1 MGLSRIDTRIGGH
14 ARFFAAA
21 TQSLSSAETP
31 ALRLLSVRAGD
42 DPIIALLDGWAM
54 IADILTFYRDRF
66 ANETYLRT
74 AREER
79 SLFELAAQVGY
90 RPRPGVSASVALAYL
105 LDPAAKPVT
114 VPAGAR
120 AQSVPKPG
128 EQMQSFETMQP
139 LDARAEWSEM
149 PPRRSWLPP
158 LDRLDALLRDEIR
171 LSGAQLV
178 VRPGERLLFVFGMK
192 QGWQIA
198 REVAAAKADIAS
210 DCVVVTLKPR
220 PGLTAALAQK
230 LLDLLEKAAG
240 TAGDHAASAVRGVA
254 SYLLGA
260 SPRDARRTIS
270 DTERDLYGVLE
281 DIERAPRA
289 PSKGAPGFSIDAIL
303 SKVATTA
310 GRAPPGGPRRV
321 VDALRPSGD
330 GRAALIAAGAPE
342 VGAALYAAWGNLPAN
357 GSRPKKAPDLYLL
370 RLVAGAFGGNAPALL
385 PDGHVADDA
394 SIEDLDGE
402 YVFLDTLAEGVEG
415 GGFALIDAPATSM
428 SSARLLRI
436 GRVREA
442 QQTARSDYGL
452 NARVTRLDVV
462 GLEDDEP
469 LGLPAADDG
478 RGMTVKLLRRI
489 LYVAQSEPV
498 TRAPEPLDD
507 AVEGDTIML
516 DGLYP
521 DFAPGRSIL
530 VTGERSDILVGGAPV
545 PGVSGGER
553 ATVAAVTQGPLP
565 GSPGDTPHTVLHLT
579 ASLAFSYRRATTV
592 VHANVVTATHGETV
606 SETLGSGDAGE
617 AFQRFRL
624 RRAPLTFVAA
634 PTTSGVVDTLR
645 IEANGLALA
654 EVAALSDAGPRDRVF
669 QLAVDASG
677 AGAIEGGDGKTGM
690 RLPTGAENIRATYRV
705 GVGAAGNVDPRQIS
719 LAVTR
724 PLGVRGVINPLRA
737 SGGADRDGVEAI
749 RRNAPVPTLALA
761 PQSRLVSVDDY
772 EHFARAFAGI
782 GDVRAAMLSDG
793 RHRAVHVTV
802 AGVDDAPL
810 ARGDTLMSALIDA
823 YARFGDPALP
833 VVVALRERVTV
844 LVQVAIA
851 VAADAD
857 RTLVGA
863 AIRARLA
870 DAFSFARRGLAR
882 PAYRSEL
889 IALIQATPGVDH
901 ADVEAFGGISDS
913 DLLDAARLAAT
924 LRKLREQT
932 REGRPLALVAAQ
944 PARTA
949 PQGAPERLLP
959 AQTAYVRPD
968 VPGTLVVNWL

>member
-1 MGLSRIDTRIGGH
+1 MSAAAPCAGCGAPSCDCRCGACAGGPFLAARENRMGLSRIDTRIGGH

-310 GRAPPGGPRRV
+310 GRAPPGGRAGWSTRCARLATGGPPSSPPARR
-321 VDALRPSGD
+321 
-330 GRAALIAAGAPE
+330 
-342 VGAALYAAWGNLPAN
+342 
-357 GSRPKKAPDLYLL
+357 
-370 RLVAGAFGGNAPALL
+370 
-385 PDGHVADDA
+385 
-394 SIEDLDGE
+394 
-402 YVFLDTLAEGVEG
+402 T
-415 GGFALIDAPATSM
+415 
-428 SSARLLRI
+428 SARRFTPPGEI
-436 GRVREA
+436 CRRMARGR
-442 QQTARSDYGL
+442 
-452 NARVTRLDVV
+452 
-462 GLEDDEP
+462 
-469 LGLPAADDG
+469 
-478 RGMTVKLLRRI
+478 KRRRT
-489 LYVAQSEPV
+489 S
-498 TRAPEPLDD
+498 TCC
-507 AVEGDTIML
+507 
-516 DGLYP
+516 
-521 DFAPGRSIL
+521 
-530 VTGERSDILVGGAPV
+530 
-545 PGVSGGER
+545 
-553 ATVAAVTQGPLP
+553 
-565 GSPGDTPHTVLHLT
+565 GSSP
-579 ASLAFSYRRATTV
+579 
-592 VHANVVTATHGETV
+592 
-606 SETLGSGDAGE
+606 
-617 AFQRFRL
+617 
-624 RRAPLTFVAA
+624 
-634 PTTSGVVDTLR
+634 
-645 IEANGLALA
+645 
-654 EVAALSDAGPRDRVF
+654 
-669 QLAVDASG
+669 
-677 AGAIEGGDGKTGM
+677 
-690 RLPTGAENIRATYRV
+690 
-705 GVGAAGNVDPRQIS
+705 
-719 LAVTR
+719 
-724 PLGVRGVINPLRA
+724 
-737 SGGADRDGVEAI
+737 
-749 RRNAPVPTLALA
+749 
-761 PQSRLVSVDDY
+761 
-772 EHFARAFAGI
+772 
-782 GDVRAAMLSDG
+782 
-793 RHRAVHVTV
+793 
-802 AGVDDAPL
+802 APL
-810 ARGDTLMSALIDA
+810 AAMRRRCSPTAMSPTTPASKTSTANTSSSTRSPRASRGRLRADRRPRHEHVLGAPPA
-823 YARFGDPALP
+823 HRPRARGA
-833 VVVALRERVTV
+833 
-844 LVQVAIA
+844 
-851 VAADAD
+851 AD
-857 RTLVGA
+857 RTL
-863 AIRARLA
+863 RLWPQRSG
-870 DAFSFARRGLAR
+870 DPPRRGRPRGRRTAR
-882 PAYRSEL
+882 PPR
-889 IALIQATPGVDH
+889 
-901 ADVEAFGGISDS
+901 
-913 DLLDAARLAAT
+913 R
-924 LRKLREQT
+924 R
-932 REGRPLALVAAQ
+932 
-944 PARTA
+944 
-949 PQGAPERLLP
+949 
-959 AQTAYVRPD
+959 
-968 VPGTLVVNWL
+968 